1 MTLLGHANPIPN
13 EESLE
18 LDSPRLEDLE
28 LRRSG
33 TMTDLATKTT
43 TTNKRRRRPYMAGL
57 AAAAVVVV
65 TGFALVLINLTGEP
79 SPAAAEPIEI
89 AHEFIDARNEYDG
102 ARVASLFEP
111 DADLAFEVVDSVS
124 GYPALAEL
132 ERAIGWEYQVGNCT
146 EEPHAFFEGWVLVN
160 CPYQSENDWSRAL
173 GMGPFGGQSN
183 FQLMIADGKI
193 QNLFNDM
200 DFKEFQPVFGEFSA
214 WLETTHPQDVPTMLD
229 LQAGAP
235 LYVPY
240 VTPDAI
246 ELWER
251 HTDEFVASVASG

>member
-33 TMTDLATKTT
+33 TMTDLGTT
-43 TTNKRRRRPYMAGL
+43 PRPTDNRRRRPYMAGL
-57 AAAAVVVV
+57 AAAAVVVL

-79 SPAAAEPIEI
+79 SPAAGEPIEI

-102 ARVASLFEP
+102 ARMASLFET

-124 GYPALAEL
+124 RYPALAEF
-132 ERAIGWEYQVGNCT
+132 ERAIGWEYRLGNCT
-146 EEPHAFFEGWVLVN
+146 EEPHASEGWVRVN
-160 CPYQSENDWSRAL
+160 CPYQSENDWSRAF
-173 GMGPFGGQSN
+173 GMGPFGEQSN
-183 FQLMIADGKI
+183 FQLVIADGKI
-193 QNLFNDM
+193 QSLFNDM
-200 DFKEFQPVFGEFSA
+200 DFEQFQPVFGEFFA
-214 WLETTHPQDVPTMLD
+214 WLETTHPQDVPRMLD

-240 VTPDAI
+240 MTPDAI

-251 HTDEFVASVASG
+251 HTDEFVASVGS